1 MGKRKTPAKSS
12 KAKQPTITSHALPL
26 PKKPMELVGKQIGVP
41 GAWWEGTRRTRS
53 KAARPAHALC
63 AAAERRAGSGAPG
76 RGAAWPGE
84 RPGWTT
90 RGWERRLRRAGTSV
104 FTEYSLFMMNRR
116 CSTHS
121 HELERGR
128 SIQVMNILRAVNS
141 TQVILFITRPAV
153 RPSVGL
159 QRPPG
164 HPLKALDETYNRVA
178 ARTSRPRSVGRAG
191 GCERPLYGAKEARLP
206 NPSPRLTSMA

>member
-53 KAARPAHALC
+53 KAARPAHALR

-141 TQVILFITRPAV
+141 TQVILFITRPGRV
-153 RPSVGL
+153 RPPRCPASSSWTTPIRGPTGANLEVTPPFLFVRAASYNWDTTSLNG
-159 QRPPG
+159 QRYD
-164 HPLKALDETYNRVA
+164 LVSLILLE
-178 ARTSRPRSVGRAG
+178 
-191 GCERPLYGAKEARLP
+191 
-206 NPSPRLTSMA
+206 

>member
-53 KAARPAHALC
+53 KAARPAHALR

-141 TQVILFITRPAV
+141 TQVILFITRPGRDV
-153 RPSVGL
+153 
-159 QRPPG
+159 
-164 HPLKALDETYNRVA
+164 LKRLLIILLCIFTAPKTNTCINRW
-178 ARTSRPRSVGRAG
+178 R
-191 GCERPLYGAKEARLP
+191 
-206 NPSPRLTSMA
+206 